1 MIDLVTYNERLV
13 HAVSDAIFYENI
25 SADGILYGM
34 GYETSGNKVTIFSGY
49 GIIKGRVFEI
59 TGQEEVNIPQV
70 TSGSVNGQIII
81 QIDLS
86 NSDNPIQL
94 IADNTMREL
103 TQNPQF
109 NYLAGVWEVQLATY
123 SVTPIGVVNID
134 RVFNK
139 IQGDEY
145 VLSQLQSLTETVTN
159 QGTRINNQANRLTTL
174 ESKQYEY
181 SIRMAQKAN
190 ITIPANGAKTES
202 ITISLASDE
211 KLIGWVDKWVD
222 GSHTSSAAGVTS
234 CIVTNWWG
242 DNTRSFVVRNFA
254 SSQSKVTV
262 NLSALVAKKV

>member
-25 SADGILYGM
+25 SADGVLYGM
-34 GYETSGNKVTIFSGY
+34 GYDATGNKVTVYSGY

-59 TGQEEVNIPQV
+59 TGEEEVNIPQV

-103 TQNPQF
+103 TKNPQF

-123 SVTPIGVVNID
+123 SVTPTGIANID
-134 RVFNK
+134 RVFK
-139 IQGDEY
+139 RIQGDEY

-159 QGTRINNQANRLTTL
+159 HGKQINNQANRLTTL
-174 ESKQYEY
+174 ESMFPYIAVDTQTVTVPKNNV
-181 SIRMAQKAN
+181 SLN
-190 ITIPANGAKTES
+190 ISTSATKDTIDGQMGQWKFSHWGPT
-202 ITISLASDE
+202 ASY
-211 KLIGWVDKWVD
+211 GWVGASYIANVKGNSTKLWLVGGARTVD
-222 GSHTSSAAGVTS
+222 
-234 CIVTNWWG
+234 
-242 DNTRSFVVRNFA
+242 
-254 SSQSKVTV
+254 SKVIV
-262 NLSALVAKKV
+262 NAIYVKSPKW

>member
-13 HAVSDAIFYENI
+13 HAVSDAIFYESI

-34 GYETSGNKVTIFSGY
+34 GFESSGNKVTIFNGY

-174 ESKQYEY
+174 ESMFPYVAVDKQTVTVPKNKE
-181 SIRMAQKAN
+181 SIGISTSATKDAIDGQTGKWKFSHWGPTASEGWVGASYFADVKAN
-190 ITIPANGAKTES
+190 STNLWIVGGARK
-202 ITISLASDE
+202 
-211 KLIGWVDKWVD
+211 VD
-222 GSHTSSAAGVTS
+222 
-234 CIVTNWWG
+234 
-242 DNTRSFVVRNFA
+242 
-254 SSQSKVTV
+254 SKVRIYAIYV
-262 NLSALVAKKV
+262 KSPKW

>member
-34 GYETSGNKVTIFSGY
+34 GYESSGNKVTIFSGY

-174 ESKQYEY
+174 ESMFPYVAVDTQTVTVPKNKP
-181 SIRMAQKAN
+181 SIGISTSATKDTIDGQTGQWKFSHWGPSASYGWVGASYIANVKAN
-190 ITIPANGAKTES
+190 STTLWIVGGART
-202 ITISLASDE
+202 
-211 KLIGWVDKWVD
+211 VD
-222 GSHTSSAAGVTS
+222 
-234 CIVTNWWG
+234 
-242 DNTRSFVVRNFA
+242 
-254 SSQSKVTV
+254 SKVRIYAIYV
-262 NLSALVAKKV
+262 KSPKW